1 MDSKFIDSDLAEC
14 IEHIVAWYTSDTFI
28 FLDKVLTD
36 DMVEPEFSANTVY
49 LRLKNIVRLENL
61 YFLPKKVS
69 TDVTDDDVDN
79 YLVSQGY
86 RKNDI
91 RLLRDKRIYERKRYK
106 LD

>member
-1 MDSKFIDSDLAEC
+1 M
-14 IEHIVAWYTSDTFI
+14 
-28 FLDKVLTD
+28 
-36 DMVEPEFSANTVY
+36 
-49 LRLKNIVRLENL
+49 
-61 YFLPKKVS
+61 PKKVS